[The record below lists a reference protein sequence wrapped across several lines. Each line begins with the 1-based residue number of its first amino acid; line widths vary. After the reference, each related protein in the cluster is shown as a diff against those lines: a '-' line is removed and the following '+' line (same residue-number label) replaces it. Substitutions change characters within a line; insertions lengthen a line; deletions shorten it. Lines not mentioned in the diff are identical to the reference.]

1 MRTTTTTLTLAT
13 IFSLTLAACGSSM
26 PDGNDGEPD
35 AGTMTTPTPTP
46 RGDVD
51 SGLINAAKNLG
62 RFIGIW
68 SPTSGT
74 FTMTC
79 NGSTSTG
86 QVTDNVTW
94 AMGATSDLV
103 QALGGSSCVLRAN
116 VTASTASIA
125 SEQTCRVSSVDP
137 GTGDA
142 ITDRYEFNAYTFVLS
157 ADALTASENLSGTLT
172 ETDDTLGLSVNCTFT
187 QTASYQ
193 KQ

>member
-13 IFSLTLAACGSSM
+13 IFSLTLGACSTSM
-26 PDGNDGEPD
+26 PGGNDSEPD
-35 AGTMTTPTPTP
+35 SGMTMTPPPTP
-46 RGDVD
+46 RGDAD
-51 SGLINAAKNLG
+51 AGLIDAAKNLG

-116 VTASTASIA
+116 VMAGTATIPSA
-125 SEQTCRVSSVDP
+125 QTCRVSGVDP
-137 GTGDA
+137 SSGDS
-142 ITDRYEFNAYTFVLS
+142 ITDRYEFTAYTFVLS
-157 ADALTASENLSGTLT
+157 ADALTANENLSGTLT